1 MERISKK
8 PTPDCPLC
16 GWSRKDHPMATHEWA
31 TKTGECAGE
40 DREPCLLRQLA
51 AANEKLA
58 DSARLATESAQ
69 LADGMANDLAAANE
83 RANRYHRDAQKM
95 SASLT
100 AKMETTTGHSFGRT
114 LANVGYHAE
123 RLRRIDTEAALRE
136 ANERAGRLEAKL
148 RSLCERLDEW
158 WYEADPMGDV
168 KKGERHPWTVAAHEA
183 LEVPDAP

>member
-51 AANEKLA
+51 AANEKLTE
-58 DSARLATESAQ
+58 SARLATESAQ
-69 LADGMANDLAAANE
+69 LADGLAKDLAA
-83 RANRYHRDAQKM
+83 
-95 SASLT
+95 
-100 AKMETTTGHSFGRT
+100 
-114 LANVGYHAE
+114 
-123 RLRRIDTEAALRE
+123 

-168 KKGERHPWTVAAHEA
+168 KKGERHPWTVAARKA
-183 LEVPDAP
+183 LEVPDAL